1 MALKMS
7 GWSVVVGLAVALG
20 WSRSADALKQP
31 NNQVIPVGASLQN
44 LFNMLADPINALNDA
59 KTTPETFV
67 PACEVQFKVLQRNAG
82 YKNSFGWYNIGKAKP
97 TLADLHQILGCNDGV
112 NTVKKVSILT
122 DPAYQ
127 GGEIGFFEAVGN
139 CADIK
144 NPASVLYVFHSE
156 PKHNPDAQN
165 MNPFI
170 HLIVYDSILNPRTY
184 YFAWEDLIQGGDN
197 DFDDLTTSVSG
208 VACNGMP
215 CGAFLDPQDIDG
227 DGFCD
232 PDGLITKDNCKEV
245 ANKDQLDTDKDLLGD
260 ACDNCPDDINPD
272 QLDGDDDGIGDACDP
287 IDNNDTSSSSG
298 DSSGG
303 ESSGTTMGVD
313 STSGDVSTTG
323 GDLSTSSS
331 TGASDSS
338 PQTTST
344 SDPSATASAT
354 DGSATAT
361 ATATATDSGTGV
373 SGTGS
378 GSSDSATGGDS
389 VTGGSAPTEGSASA
403 TATDSSSG
411 TGSGSDTADAGED
424 GSGCGCR
431 QTQPPGAA
439 SLALL
444 LLTGLGLRR
453 RRPAA

>member
-7 GWSVVVGLAVALG
+7 GWSVVAGLAVTLG
-20 WSRSADALKQP
+20 WSGSARALKQP

-44 LFNMLADPINALNDA
+44 LFNGLADPINALNDA

-144 NPASVLYVFHSE
+144 TPASVLYVFHSE

-232 PDGLITKDNCKEV
+232 PDGLVTKDNCQGV
-245 ANKDQLDTDKDLLGD
+245 ANKDQLDTDKDALGD

-298 DSSGG
+298 GSSGG

-313 STSGDVSTTG
+313 SSTGDSSDSNPGTGTST
-323 GDLSTSSS
+323 

-338 PQTTST
+338 PQTTS
-344 SDPSATASAT
+344 SSATGTDSGASDTQSDTGASAT
-354 DGSATAT
+354 G
-361 ATATATDSGTGV
+361 SGTGV

-411 TGSGSDTADAGED
+411 TGSGSDTAGAGED

-431 QTQPPGAA
+431 QTGSPGAT
-439 SLALL
+439 SLAVL